1 MDSHHKAED
10 LASLIV
16 RSASP
21 AEVSAAIASVRSFL
35 LSHPADRSRP
45 FFSLAFPALI
55 CKLFG
60 FDVSPSQKQA
70 LPLGWIDR
78 FQDDEVSGNLYELL
92 SPSGL
97 LFSSIFSADR
107 RSLVKFVFP
116 IERLPEWVKVVLADD
131 RYRPLLTELCPLF
144 GSRIKQDSGQ
154 IQLNVFEYFMFW
166 FAYYPVCKGRT
177 ESSGTVVP
185 RKNKLFRLERWT
197 SSLPVLHGGSRPP
210 GTKTELSLY
219 SRLLYAYLRAF
230 VPTQRLSSSSYP
242 YRSSL
247 LHYSATEDSCLE
259 SRAEFLLYTFMHFWL
274 IDNDFSPVPV
284 NIQRSLGV
292 SFALRAALDELPP
305 VAGVGDVALLLFE
318 YLNSDA
324 MLYGDALDMETKA
337 SISTDVRHGHRFDPW
352 NLLLRR
358 PMYRYIL
365 RTLEFCPVGSSIRN
379 VGEVFHLWTRYLEP
393 WKINLRRY
401 IDLDEKDRKAEE
413 ADRLRNQGYVGF
425 SPKSNQLRNN
435 REDENMNQPDN
446 TYTPGWQGYVTSN
459 YLFYTSLVVRF
470 LNFAHKFLHVDVETV
485 IQMTQKVLS
494 ILLSSGELL
503 DLLKRLH
510 VAYISKPVPGPSSS
524 NDNLYKFVPSIRVQL
539 QDWEDGLPS
548 TGDAERSS
556 SHENSSSSLKLF
568 SDSEDGG
575 KQLLQLLILRAETEV
590 QSISGE
596 KRLRC
601 LQALQSLKSL
611 VIILFG
617 PAERFRG
624 TTPEP
629 VSLTPV
635 REEVFTPKH
644 PGVGK
649 CTWDDVKYKG
659 DWMRRP
665 ITDDEVAWMARILVR
680 LSAWLNEIL
689 GLDQQGIR
697 DTAFGCLNGPERGWR
712 YVEVSAN
719 EAQISV
725 RDAVRMLVCW
735 VGSRLLMV
743 GHAAQRL
750 MRERDLRVNL
760 RVMASKKV
768 VADAPLRVSSERA
781 TTARG
786 NMLWRTSGPGQVV
799 SSRARRLL
807 GASDRRE

>member
-1 MDSHHKAED
+1 MDSQRKAED
-10 LASLIV
+10 LASLMV
-16 RSASP
+16 RSSSP
-21 AEVSAAIASVRSFL
+21 ADVLAAIASVRSFL
-35 LSHPADRSRP
+35 VSHPADRSRP
-45 FFSLAFPALI
+45 FFSLAFPTLI

-70 LPLGWIDR
+70 SPIGWIDR
-78 FQDDEVSGNLYELL
+78 FRDDEVSGNLYELL
-92 SPSGL
+92 LPSGL

-116 IERLPEWVKVVLADD
+116 IERLPEWVKVVLAND
-131 RYRPLLTELCPLF
+131 RYRPLLPELCPLF

-177 ESSGTVVP
+177 ESSGALVT
-185 RKNKLFRLERWT
+185 RKNKLFMLERWT
-197 SSLPVLHGGSRPP
+197 ASLPVLHGGSRPP
-210 GTKTELSLY
+210 GSKTELSIY

-230 VPTQRLSSSSYP
+230 LPTQRLSSSPYP

-247 LHYSATEDSCLE
+247 LHYSSTEDSYLE
-259 SRAEFLLYTFMHFWL
+259 SRAEFLLHAFIHFWL
-274 IDNDFSPVPV
+274 VDNDFSPVPV
-284 NIQRSLGV
+284 NIQCSLGV

-305 VAGVGDVALLLFE
+305 VAGVGEVALLLFE

-324 MLYGDALDMETKA
+324 MLSGDALDMETKV
-337 SISTDVRHGHRFDPW
+337 SISTDLRHGHGLDPW

-358 PMYRYIL
+358 PIYRYIL
-365 RTLEFCPVGSSIRN
+365 RALEFCPVGSSIRN

-401 IDLDEKDRKAEE
+401 IDIVEKDKKTEE
-413 ADRLRNQGYVGF
+413 VDRSRNQRYAGF
-425 SPKSNQLRNN
+425 SPKGNQLRNN
-435 REDENMNQPDN
+435 GQDDNMNQPDN
-446 TYTPGWQGYVTSN
+446 TYTSSWQGYVTSN
-459 YLFYTSLVVRF
+459 YLFYTSLVVHF

-485 IQMTQKVLS
+485 IQMTEKVLS

-503 DLLKRLH
+503 DVLKKLD
-510 VAYISKPVPGPSSS
+510 VAYISKALPGSSSS
-524 NDNLYKFVPSIRVQL
+524 NNNLYKFVPSIREQL
-539 QDWEDGLPS
+539 QDWEDGLSS
-548 TGDAERSS
+548 TGDAERSF
-556 SHENSSSSLKLF
+556 SHEKKSSSLKLF

-590 QSISGE
+590 QSIAGE
-596 KRLRC
+596 KRLQC
-601 LQALQSLKSL
+601 LHSLQSLKSL
-611 VIILFG
+611 VVSLFG
-617 PAERFRG
+617 PAEIFRG

-629 VSLTPV
+629 VSITPV

-665 ITDDEVAWMARILVR
+665 ITDDEVAWIARLLVR
-680 LSAWLNEIL
+680 LSAWLNETFD
-689 GLDQQGIR
+689 LDQQR
-697 DTAFGCLNGPERGWR
+697 SRNTAFGCPNSTGPERGWR
-712 YVEVSAN
+712 YVEVGAN
-719 EAQISV
+719 EAQITGV
-725 RDAVRMLVCW
+725 RDTVRILVGW
-735 VGSRLLMV
+735 VGSWLIMV

-760 RVMASKKV
+760 RVLASKKLVMALLVLSIV
-768 VADAPLRVSSERA
+768 VLSRVVLGMYSSSSPVLI
-781 TTARG
+781 TTA
-786 NMLWRTSGPGQVV
+786 LTW
-799 SSRARRLL
+799 
-807 GASDRRE
+807 